1 MQSKPRKAAV
11 KLEMPADGMALPL
24 IKRGPRHIPAW
35 QLCDWGY
42 RDPAMMRKGVS
53 TSRAVPSRRR

>member
-1 MQSKPRKAAV
+1 
-11 KLEMPADGMALPL
+11 MPADGMALPL